1 MEEREFCFVLWG
13 KPFSLRKR
21 SRPSLVLPDRAHQ
34 KWLLDGRKEGQPASP
49 PLMVCGEYGG
59 REEGVRRVASCSC
72 TAHDRNVCSF
82 GKGARPRVK
91 RLSDRRGVR
100 WVNKCLGRAGET
112 ELARSL
118 NQPALAP

>member
-34 KWLLDGRKEGQPASP
+34 KWLLDGCKEGQPASP

-59 REEGVRRVASCSC
+59 RSEKGRFMLVHRARSECVLVREGGASRGRGLL
-72 TAHDRNVCSF
+72 A
-82 GKGARPRVK
+82 GA
-91 RLSDRRGVR
+91 
-100 WVNKCLGRAGET
+100 GRAGET

-118 NQPALAP
+118 NQPDTRALMLRG